1 MINGNKMVKNSF
13 ASTWK
18 SSIQPRKQR
27 KYRFNAPLH
36 LKQKFLHIHL
46 SADLRKKYGLRNV
59 QISKGDKVRIMRGKF
74 AKKEG
79 KVERVSLKYE
89 KVYLTGIEII
99 KKEGTKLP
107 VPLTPS
113 NLMIIDLN
121 LGDKKRK
128 AKLES
133 KIKSPKSKDDKT
145 ENKIQEKIEK
155 KVEDKT
161 Q

>member
-1 MINGNKMVKNSF
+1 
-13 ASTWK
+13 
-18 SSIQPRKQR
+18 
-27 KYRFNAPLH
+27 
-36 LKQKFLHIHL
+36 
-46 SADLRKKYGLRNV
+46 
-59 QISKGDKVRIMRGKF
+59 MRGKF
-74 AKKEG
+74 A
-79 KVERVSLKYE
+79 
-89 KVYLTGIEII
+89 